1 MDILIKNA
9 KELIKR
15 GKDSDFYNVAE
26 QRIIIDSLRTDFHLY
41 GGIESAER
49 KIIKCNDDYP
59 LKVIRITFK
68 KNVKLTHSDLL
79 GSIMALGIER
89 KKTGDIILSSHMAF
103 VIVKKEIAPFISL
116 HLSKVGKQSVLVECV
131 DIDEIVQSKQIQLIK
146 KINVPSLRMDAVV
159 ASAFTMARNKSVY
172 HIKGQ
177 KVLVNY
183 QIVDKPSYQV
193 KENDI
198 ISIRGKGRVHIKE
211 ILNLTK
217 KGRLN
222 INIVV
227 EK

>member
-15 GKDSDFYNVAE
+15 GKNSDFYNVAE
-26 QRIIIDSLRTDFHLY
+26 QRIIIDSLKTDFHLY
-41 GGIESAER
+41 GGVESAER
-49 KIIKCNDDYP
+49 KIIKCNDDCP

-68 KNVKLTHSDLL
+68 KNVELTHSDLL

-89 KKTGDIILSSHMAF
+89 KKTGDIILSNHVAF

-116 HLSKVGKQSVLVECV
+116 HLSKVGKQSVTTECV
-131 DIDEIVQSKQIQLIK
+131 ELEEIILTEQSQLIK
-146 KINVPSLRMDAVV
+146 KINVPSLRIDTIV
-159 ASAFTMARNKSVY
+159 ASAFRMARNKSVY
-172 HIKGQ
+172 HIKSQ

-183 QIVDKPSYQV
+183 QIIVHPSYQV
-193 KENDI
+193 KEGDI

-211 ILNLTK
+211 MLNLTK

-222 INIVV
+222 INILV